1 MKMINKMLHQSAD
14 ALFIIQINFL
24 DHNLALLSFTQ
35 YDQHL
40 QNVKKLTFFY
50 MSKVSVQVHFLTL
63 IPALPLLSE
72 HWPNPNQCP
81 IYVFLHLP

>member
-35 YDQHL
+35 YDQHG
-40 QNVKKLTFFY
+40 QNVKKHLFFQPS
-50 MSKVSVQVHFLTL
+50 MIF
-63 IPALPLLSE
+63 I
-72 HWPNPNQCP
+72 
-81 IYVFLHLP
+81 